1 MLPIKYYTYWL
12 IPLYALSGWLG
23 LALAIPPGY
32 ATAIFPPAGI
42 ALAACLLLGRKAIPS
57 VWLGAFLINNLL
69 AWTSGSWSASGLLL
83 AAMIASA
90 SSLQALVGMTL
101 VQRCFKEKIQLDEP
115 SNLLKLFFL
124 GGLACCVAATLA
136 VASLAYMGIVPP
148 ADLAYTS
155 FTWWVGDT
163 LGVIIFAPLVLI
175 WFNPAYSKK
184 SMFRSIL
191 LPMVIVL
198 ALLVAL
204 FFQVSSWQNQRI
216 HAQFIERAT
225 RHSEQLREHLNNYRV
240 ILQATA
246 RFIVSSPKM
255 TPEQFSR
262 FSSAFIEAEPALQR
276 FEWVPILSHEQLA
289 TFIREQRISEP
300 HFVVFERDTA
310 GQRRAL
316 RSRKNHAPVSY
327 IEPLLGLEDRIG
339 FDLMSVPEL
348 ASLLKHAEER
358 GEMTASP
365 RLPLLIGKSNRVFLV
380 QPVYAINVEHK
391 LSQKQHKPPS
401 GYVIAE
407 MAIDKVL
414 HLPEGRTGLCLFDEN
429 KGQPQQ
435 LDFQPHC
442 TGMLQHE
449 VHYPIGGR
457 QWRMVFTA
465 NNDYLIAQRNWAAWM
480 MLVAGLLMA
489 ALFEVFLLT
498 MAGRK
503 SRIEALVAQR
513 TTELALATTA
523 AEAAALAKG
532 QFLASMS
539 HEIRTPMNAIIGLS
553 WLVQQT
559 ELSEIQRDYLRHIEG
574 AGQSLLGVVNDI
586 LDFSKIEAGKLT
598 LERATFDLANVLDG
612 LGCVAGMAAYNKPIK
627 LWFTLAPNVPRELI
641 GDSLRL
647 SQILI
652 NLCNNAIKFTETGSV
667 QLSIS
672 VASLEANSC
681 RLQFSVSD
689 SGVGISEEQVGKL
702 FQSFSQA
709 DTSTTRKYGGSGL
722 GLAIS
727 QRLVN
732 MMGGQITATSTL
744 GKGSCF
750 TFTVPLDLHTDE
762 MLSWHCVPPL
772 LQNLS
777 VLILDEPGSERNG
790 EQNGMQ
796 AMLKD
801 LGWRVQ
807 CSTHFEALPS
817 LLVKEK
823 IDVLLLG
830 ADLSQERVQHILA
843 QIKQQ
848 TNRPL
853 ILRTSNYGYLQRDQ
867 AELEAGVSSVL
878 HQPVLTT
885 HILDAV
891 LALLVKKNEGIAPID
906 EPEIQPLQ
914 GMHLLV
920 VDDSPLNLR
929 VAKGI
934 LLKYGAD
941 VDTAESGEAALVKLA
956 EEPAYAAILMDIQ
969 MPGMDGYM
977 TTQEM
982 RKQYRSDQL
991 PIIAM
996 TANVQEED
1004 RRQAFASGMTDFL
1017 AKPVQVSAI
1026 LAALLKVKNAPQ
1038 AKS

>member
-1 MLPIKYYTYWL
+1 MLPVKHYAYWL

-42 ALAACLLLGRKAIPS
+42 ALAACLLLGRKALGPI
-57 VWLGAFLINNLL
+57 WLGAFLLNNFL
-69 AWTSGSWSASGLLL
+69 AWNNGHWSVSSLQL

-90 SSLQALVGMTL
+90 SSLQALAGMVL
-101 VQRCFKEKIQLDEP
+101 VRRGFVEPLQLDEP
-115 SNLLKLFFL
+115 SHLLKVFLL

-136 VASLAYMGIVPP
+136 IASLSYMGIVQP
-148 ADLAYTS
+148 ADLAYTA

-163 LGVIIFAPLVLI
+163 LGVVIFAPLVLI
-175 WFNPAYSKK
+175 WFNPAYNRK
-184 SMFRSIL
+184 SMLKSIL

-198 ALLVAL
+198 TLLIAL

-216 HAQFIERAT
+216 RAQFIERAA
-225 RHSEQLREHLNNYRV
+225 RESEQLRERLNNYHV

-262 FSSAFIEAEPALQR
+262 FSSSFIESEPALQR
-276 FEWVPILSHEQLA
+276 LEWVPILSRDQLSA
-289 TFIREQRISEP
+289 FTREQGVYHTDFTI
-300 HFVVFERDTA
+300 FETNRA
-310 GQRRAL
+310 GQRAPL
-316 RSRKNHAPVSY
+316 SPRKSYAPVSY
-327 IEPLLGLEDRIG
+327 IEPLLGQEDQIG
-339 FDLMSVPEL
+339 FDLMSVPES
-348 ASLLKHAEER
+348 ASLLKQAAER
-358 GEMTASP
+358 GEMTASA
-365 RLPLLIGKSNRVFLV
+365 RLPQIINKSNRIFLV
-380 QPVYAINVEHK
+380 QPVYAIDAK
-391 LSQKQHKPPS
+391 RDKQERKPPS
-401 GYVIAE
+401 SFIIAE
-407 MAIDKVL
+407 MAIDKL
-414 HLPEGRTGLCLFDEN
+414 LRKPEGRTSLCLFDEH
-429 KGQPQQ
+429 KGQSQQ

-442 TGMLQHE
+442 TGILQHE

-457 QWRMVFTA
+457 QWRMVFAA

-480 MLVAGLLMA
+480 MLVGGLLIV

-498 MAGRK
+498 MVGRK

-513 TTELALATTA
+513 TTELALATAA

-532 QFLASMS
+532 QFLATMS

-574 AGQSLLGVVNDI
+574 AGQSLLGVINDI
-586 LDFSKIEAGKLT
+586 LDYSKIEAGKLT
-598 LERATFDLANVLDG
+598 LERATFDLAYVLDG
-612 LGCVAGMAAYNKPIK
+612 LGCVAGMAACNKPIK

-672 VASLEANSC
+672 VASLETNSC
-681 RLQFSVSD
+681 SLQFAVRD
-689 SGVGISEEQVGKL
+689 SGVGMSEEQVGKL
-702 FQSFSQA
+702 FQSFSQG

-750 TFTVPLDLHTDE
+750 SFTVPLDLHTDE

-777 VLILDEPGSERNG
+777 VLMLDEQEG
-790 EQNGMQ
+790 ELGDQSGIQ
-796 AMLKD
+796 TMLKD
-801 LGWRVQ
+801 LGWQVQ
-807 CSTHFEALPS
+807 CSTNLEALPS
-817 LLVKEK
+817 LLAKGQ
-823 IDVLLLG
+823 IDVILLG
-830 ADLSQERVQHILA
+830 VDMTQAHVEYTLA
-843 QIKQQ
+843 QIKPLA
-848 TNRPL
+848 NRP
-853 ILRTSNYGYLQRDQ
+853 IVLRTSNYGYLQRDQ

-878 HQPVLTT
+878 HQPILPT

-891 LALLVKKNEGIAPID
+891 LTLLVKKNEGIAPVA
-906 EPEIQPLQ
+906 EPELLPLK

-934 LLKYGAD
+934 LLKHGAD
-941 VDTAESGEAALVKLA
+941 VDTVESGEAALVKLA
-956 EEPAYAAILMDIQ
+956 EKPAYAAILMDVQ

-977 TTQEM
+977 TTQVL
-982 RKQYRSDQL
+982 RKQYSSEQL

-1004 RRQAFASGMTDFL
+1004 RQLAFASGMNDFL

-1026 LAALLKVKNAPQ
+1026 LAALLKVKN
-1038 AKS
+1038 KTK

>member
-1 MLPIKYYTYWL
+1 MLPVKHYAYWL

-42 ALAACLLLGRKAIPS
+42 ALAACLLLGRKAVFPI
-57 VWLGAFLINNLL
+57 WLGAFLLNNVL
-69 AWTSGSWSASGLLL
+69 AWTNGHGSASSTQL

-90 SSLQALVGMTL
+90 SSLQALAGMLL
-101 VQRCFKEKIQLDEP
+101 VQRCFKEKLQLDEP
-115 SNLLKLFFL
+115 SHLLKVFLL

-136 VASLAYMGIVPP
+136 IASLGYMGIVQA
-148 ADLAYTS
+148 ADLAYTA

-175 WFNPAYSKK
+175 WFNPAYSHQ
-184 SMFRSIL
+184 SMLRSIL

-198 ALLVAL
+198 TLLVAL

-216 HAQFIERAT
+216 RAQFVERAA
-225 RHSEQLREHLNNYRV
+225 RESEQLREHLNNYHV

-262 FSSAFIEAEPALQR
+262 FSSSFIEAEPALQR
-276 FEWVPILSHEQLA
+276 LEWVPILSRAQLYSF
-289 TFIREQRISEP
+289 TQEQRVYQT
-300 HFVVFERDTA
+300 HFAVFERNAA
-310 GQRRAL
+310 GQRAPPSHRE
-316 RSRKNHAPVSY
+316 NYAPVSY
-327 IEPLLGLEDRIG
+327 IEPLLGLEDQIG
-339 FDLMSVPEL
+339 FDLMSVPEY
-348 ASLLKHAEER
+348 ASLLKQTAAR

-365 RLPLLIGKSNRVFLV
+365 RLALMIGKSNRVFLV
-380 QPVYAINVEHK
+380 QPVYAIEVKHGTH
-391 LSQKQHKPPS
+391 QKQRKPPS

-407 MAIDKVL
+407 MAIDKAL
-414 HLPEGRTGLCLFDEN
+414 RTPEGRTGVCLFDEH
-429 KGQPQQ
+429 KGQSQQ

-442 TGMLQHE
+442 TGVLRHE

-465 NNDYLIAQRNWAAWM
+465 NNDYLVAQRNWAAWM
-480 MLVAGLLMA
+480 MLVGGLLMV

-498 MAGRK
+498 MVGRK

-513 TTELALATTA
+513 TTELALATAA

-532 QFLASMS
+532 QFLATMS

-559 ELSEIQRDYLRHIEG
+559 ELSDIQRDYLRHIEG
-574 AGQSLLGVVNDI
+574 AGQSLLGVINDI
-586 LDFSKIEAGKLT
+586 LDYSKIEAGKLT
-598 LERATFDLANVLDG
+598 LERATFDLAYVLDG
-612 LGCVAGMAAYNKPIK
+612 LGCVAGMAACNKPIK
-627 LWFTLAPNVPRELI
+627 LWFTLTPNVPRELI

-672 VASLEANSC
+672 VASLEAHSC
-681 RLQFSVSD
+681 SLQFAVSD
-689 SGVGISEEQVGKL
+689 SGVGMSEEQVGKL

-732 MMGGQITATSTL
+732 MMGGHITATSTL

-750 TFTVPLDLHTDE
+750 SFTVPLDLHTDE

-777 VLILDEPGSERNG
+777 VLMLDEPGSERDG
-790 EQNGMQ
+790 EQSGMQ

-801 LGWRVQ
+801 LGWQVQ
-807 CSTHFEALPS
+807 CCTNLEVLPS
-817 LLVKEK
+817 LLAKDT
-823 IDVLLLG
+823 IDLLLLG
-830 ADLSQERVQHILA
+830 AGLSPDHVQHTLSQILPLA
-843 QIKQQ
+843 
-848 TNRPL
+848 NRPL
-853 ILRTSNYGYLQRDQ
+853 VLRTSNYGHLQRDQ

-878 HQPVLTT
+878 HQPVLPT

-891 LALLVKKNEGIAPID
+891 LALLVKKNEGLAPVA
-906 EPEIQPLQ
+906 EPELLPLK

-934 LLKYGAD
+934 LLKHGAD
-941 VDTAESGEAALVKLA
+941 VDTAESGEAAIVKLA

-969 MPGMDGYM
+969 MPGMDGYT
-977 TTQEM
+977 TTQQM
-982 RKQYRSDQL
+982 RKQYSRDQL

-1004 RRQAFASGMTDFL
+1004 RQLAFASGMTDFL
-1017 AKPVQVSAI
+1017 AKPVQIAAI
-1026 LAALLKVKNAPQ
+1026 LAALLKVKNRPD
-1038 AKS
+1038 

>member
-1 MLPIKYYTYWL
+1 MLPVKHYANWL

-42 ALAACLLLGRKAIPS
+42 ALAACLLLGRKAIGPI
-57 VWLGAFLINNLL
+57 WLGAFLLNNIL
-69 AWTSGSWSASGLLL
+69 AWTNGHWSASSTQL

-90 SSLQALVGMTL
+90 SSLQALAGMLL
-101 VQRCFKEKIQLDEP
+101 VQHCFKEKLQLDEP
-115 SNLLKLFFL
+115 SHLLKVFLL
-124 GGLACCVAATLA
+124 GGLACCVAAMLA
-136 VASLAYMGIVPP
+136 AASLSYMGIVQP
-148 ADLAYTS
+148 ADLAYTA

-175 WFNPAYSKK
+175 WFNPAYSHQ
-184 SMFRSIL
+184 SMLRSIL

-198 ALLVAL
+198 TLLVAL

-216 HAQFIERAT
+216 RAQFVERAA
-225 RHSEQLREHLNNYRV
+225 RESEQLREHLNSYHV

-262 FSSAFIEAEPALQR
+262 FSSSFIEAEPALQHL
-276 FEWVPILSHEQLA
+276 EWVPILSRDQLS
-289 TFIREQRISEP
+289 TFTREQRVYQADFAI
-300 HFVVFERDTA
+300 FERHAT
-310 GQRRAL
+310 GQRSPPSPRE
-316 RSRKNHAPVSY
+316 SYAPVSY
-327 IEPLLGLEDRIG
+327 IEPRLGLEDRIG
-339 FDLMSVPEL
+339 FDLMSAPEY
-348 ASLLKHAEER
+348 ASLLKQTAER
-358 GEMTASP
+358 GEMTASA
-365 RLPLLIGKSNRVFLV
+365 RLPLIIGKSNRVFLV
-380 QPVYAINVEHK
+380 QPVYTIDAKH
-391 LSQKQHKPPS
+391 KQHPPPS
-401 GYVIAE
+401 SYVIAE

-414 HLPEGRTGLCLFDEN
+414 RTPEGRTSLCLFDEN
-429 KGQPQQ
+429 KGQSQQ

-442 TGMLQHE
+442 TGLLQHE

-465 NNDYLIAQRNWAAWM
+465 NNDYLVAQRNWAAWM
-480 MLVAGLLMA
+480 MLVGGLLMV

-498 MAGRK
+498 MVGRK

-513 TTELALATTA
+513 TTELALATAA

-532 QFLASMS
+532 QFLATMS

-574 AGQSLLGVVNDI
+574 AGQSLLGVINDI
-586 LDFSKIEAGKLT
+586 LDYSKIEAGKLT
-598 LERATFDLANVLDG
+598 LERATFDLAYVLDG
-612 LGCVAGMAAYNKPIK
+612 LGCVAGMAACNKPIK
-627 LWFTLAPNVPRELI
+627 LWFTLAPNMPRELI

-681 RLQFSVSD
+681 SLQFAVSD
-689 SGVGISEEQVGKL
+689 SGVGMSEEQVGKL

-732 MMGGQITATSTL
+732 MMGGHITATSTL

-750 TFTVPLDLHTDE
+750 SFTVPLDLHTDE

-777 VLILDEPGSERNG
+777 VLILDEQDSERDG
-790 EQNGMQ
+790 EQSGMQ
-796 AMLKD
+796 AMLND

-807 CSTHFEALPS
+807 CCTNLEALPS
-817 LLVKEK
+817 LLAKGTF
-823 IDVLLLG
+823 DLLLLG
-830 ADLSQERVQHILA
+830 AGLSPAHVQYALSQITLLA
-843 QIKQQ
+843 
-848 TNRPL
+848 NRPL
-853 ILRTSNYGYLQRDQ
+853 VLRTSNYGHLQRDQ

-878 HQPVLTT
+878 HQPVLPT

-891 LALLVKKNEGIAPID
+891 LTLLVKKNEGLTPLD
-906 EPEIQPLQ
+906 EPELLPLK

-934 LLKYGAD
+934 LLKHGAA
-941 VDTAESGEAALVKLA
+941 VDTVESGEAAIVKLA

-969 MPGMDGYM
+969 MPGMDGYT
-977 TTQEM
+977 TTQQI
-982 RKQYRSDQL
+982 RKQYSRDQL

-1004 RRQAFASGMTDFL
+1004 RQQAFASGMNDFL
-1017 AKPVQVSAI
+1017 AKPVQVTAI
-1026 LAALLKVKNAPQ
+1026 LAALLKVKNTPKP
-1038 AKS
+1038 KS

>member
-1 MLPIKYYTYWL
+1 MLPVKHYAYWL

-42 ALAACLLLGRKAIPS
+42 ALAACLLLGRKAVVP
-57 VWLGAFLINNLL
+57 VWLGAFLLNTIQ
-69 AWTSGSWSASGLLL
+69 AWTNGHWTSNSLQL

-90 SSLQALVGMTL
+90 SSLQALAGMAL
-101 VQRCFKEKIQLDEP
+101 VQRYFKEPLQLDEP
-115 SNLLKLFFL
+115 SHLLKVFLL

-136 VASLAYMGIVPP
+136 IASLGYMGTVQP
-148 ADLAYTS
+148 ADLAYTA

-175 WFNPAYSKK
+175 WFNAAYSHQ
-184 SMFRSIL
+184 SMLRSIL

-198 ALLVAL
+198 TLLVAL

-216 HAQFIERAT
+216 RAQFIERAI
-225 RHSEQLREHLNNYRV
+225 RESEQLREQINNYHV

-246 RFIVSSPKM
+246 RFIVSSPKV

-262 FSSAFIEAEPALQR
+262 FSSSFIEAKPALQH
-276 FEWVPILSHEQLA
+276 FEWVPIVNRNQLSPF
-289 TFIREQRISEP
+289 TREQRIYRP
-300 HFVVFERDTA
+300 DFTIFERNAA
-310 GQRRAL
+310 GERIAL
-316 RSRKNHAPVSY
+316 SPRKSYAAVSY
-327 IEPLLGLEDRIG
+327 IEPLLGLTERIG
-339 FDLMSVPEL
+339 FDLMSVPEY
-348 ASLLKHAEER
+348 AHLLQQATER
-358 GEMTASP
+358 GEMTASARRP
-365 RLPLLIGKSNRVFLV
+365 PIIGKRHHVFLV
-380 QPVYAINVEHK
+380 QPVYAIDAKHGSSQSK
-391 LSQKQHKPPS
+391 LPS
-401 GYVIAE
+401 GFVIAE
-407 MAIDKVL
+407 MAIDNVL
-414 HLPEGRTGLCLFDEN
+414 RMPEGRTGLCLFDESD
-429 KGQPQQ
+429 GQAQQ
-435 LDFQPHC
+435 LDTQPNC
-442 TGMLQHE
+442 TGLLQHE
-449 VHYPIGGR
+449 VHHQIGGR
-457 QWRMVFTA
+457 QWRMVFFA
-465 NNDYLIAQRNWAAWM
+465 NNDYLVAQRNWAAWM
-480 MLVAGLLMA
+480 MLVGGLLMV

-498 MAGRK
+498 MVGRK

-513 TTELALATTA
+513 TTELALATAA

-532 QFLASMS
+532 QFLATMS

-559 ELSEIQRDYLRHIEG
+559 DLSEIQRDYLRHIEG
-574 AGQSLLGVVNDI
+574 AGQSLLGVINDI
-586 LDFSKIEAGKLT
+586 LDYSKIEAGKLT
-598 LERATFDLANVLDG
+598 LERATFDLAYVLDG
-612 LGCVAGMAAYNKPIK
+612 LGCVAGMAACNKPIK

-672 VASLEANSC
+672 VASLETNSC
-681 RLQFSVSD
+681 SLQFAVSD
-689 SGVGISEEQVGKL
+689 SGVGMSEEQVGKL

-772 LQNLS
+772 LQNLN
-777 VLILDEPGSERNG
+777 VLMLNTQDGGLNG
-790 EQNGMQ
+790 EQSSIQ
-796 AMLKD
+796 TMLND
-801 LGWRVQ
+801 LGWQVQ
-807 CSTHFEALPS
+807 CSTDLDAFPS
-817 LLVKEK
+817 LLAKGQV
-823 IDVLLLG
+823 DVILLG
-830 ADLSQERVQHILA
+830 ADMTQEHVECTLAHIT
-843 QIKQQ
+843 QQ
-848 TNRPL
+848 TNRP
-853 ILRTSNYGYLQRDQ
+853 IVLRSSNYGYLQRDQ

-878 HQPVLTT
+878 HQPVLPT

-891 LALLVKKNEGIAPID
+891 LTLLVKKNEGIAPVA
-906 EPEIQPLQ
+906 EPELLPLQ

-934 LLKYGAD
+934 LLKHGAD
-941 VDTAESGEAALVKLA
+941 VDTVESGEAALMKLA
-956 EEPAYAAILMDIQ
+956 EKPVYAAILMDIQ

-977 TTQEM
+977 TTQVL
-982 RKQYRSDQL
+982 RKQYSREQL
-991 PIIAM
+991 PILAM

-1004 RRQAFASGMTDFL
+1004 RQLAFASGMNDFL
-1017 AKPVQVSAI
+1017 AKPVQVSAL
-1026 LAALLKVKNAPQ
+1026 LAALLKVKN
-1038 AKS
+1038 KTN

>member
-1 MLPIKYYTYWL
+1 MLPVKHYAYWL
-12 IPLYALSGWLG
+12 IPLYILSGWLG

-42 ALAACLLLGRKAIPS
+42 ALAACLLLGSKAILPI
-57 VWLGAFLINNLL
+57 WLGAFLLNNIL
-69 AWTSGSWSASGLLL
+69 AWANGHWSISNTQL

-90 SSLQALVGMTL
+90 SSLQALAGMAL
-101 VQRCFKEKIQLDEP
+101 VQRCFKEKLQLDEP
-115 SNLLKLFFL
+115 SNLLTLFLL
-124 GGLACCVAATLA
+124 GGLAYCIAATLA
-136 VASLAYMGIVPP
+136 IASLSYMGIVQP
-148 ADLAYTS
+148 ADLAYTA
-155 FTWWVGDT
+155 FTWWVGDI

-175 WFNPAYSKK
+175 WFNPAYNRQ
-184 SMFRSIL
+184 SMLRSIL

-198 ALLVAL
+198 TLLVAL

-216 HAQFIERAT
+216 RAQFVERAT
-225 RHSEQLREHLNNYRV
+225 RESEQLREHLNNYHV

-262 FSSAFIEAEPALQR
+262 FSSSFIEAEPALQR
-276 FEWVPILSHEQLA
+276 LEWVPILSHDQLS
-289 TFIREQRISEP
+289 TFTQEQRVYQP
-300 HFVVFERDTA
+300 HFAIFERNAA
-310 GQRRAL
+310 GQRAPL
-316 RSRKNHAPVSY
+316 NHRKSYAPVSF
-327 IEPLLGLEDRIG
+327 IEPLLGLKDRIG
-339 FDLMSVPEL
+339 FDLMSSPEY
-348 ASLLKHAEER
+348 ASLLKQTAAR
-358 GEMTASP
+358 GEMTASA
-365 RLPLLIGKSNRVFLV
+365 RLPLIMGKSNRVFLV
-380 QPVYAINVEHK
+380 QPVYAIDAK
-391 LSQKQHKPPS
+391 PGTPQKQRQPPS
-401 GYVIAE
+401 GYVLAE

-414 HLPEGRTGLCLFDEN
+414 RTPEGRTSLCLFDEN
-429 KGQPQQ
+429 KGQSQQ

-442 TGMLQHE
+442 TGILQHE

-465 NNDYLIAQRNWAAWM
+465 NNDYLVAQRNWAAWM
-480 MLVAGLLMA
+480 MLVGGLLMV

-498 MAGRK
+498 MVGRK

-513 TTELALATTA
+513 TTELALATAA
-523 AEAAALAKG
+523 AEAATRAKG
-532 QFLASMS
+532 QFLATMS

-559 ELSEIQRDYLRHIEG
+559 ELTETQHDYLRHIES
-574 AGQSLLGVVNDI
+574 AGQSLLGVINDI
-586 LDFSKIEAGKLT
+586 LDYSKIEAGKLT
-598 LERATFDLANVLDG
+598 LERATFDLAYVLNG
-612 LGCVAGMAAYNKPIK
+612 LGCVAGMAACNKPIK

-672 VASLEANSC
+672 VASLETNSC
-681 RLQFSVSD
+681 SLQFAVSD
-689 SGVGISEEQVGKL
+689 TGVGMSEEQVGKL

-732 MMGGQITATSTL
+732 IMGGHITATSSP

-750 TFTVPLDLHTDE
+750 TFTVPLDLHTE
-762 MLSWHCVPPL
+762 KMLSWHCVPPL

-777 VLILDEPGSERNG
+777 VLMLDEQDDEPS
-790 EQNGMQ
+790 GMQ

-807 CSTHFEALPS
+807 YCTDLEVLPS
-817 LLVKEK
+817 LLAKEK

-830 ADLSQERVQHILA
+830 AELSQKRVEYTLA
-843 QIKQQ
+843 QITPQE
-848 TNRPL
+848 NHPL
-853 ILRTSNYGYLQRDQ
+853 VLRTSNYGYLQRDQ

-878 HQPVLTT
+878 HQPVLPT

-891 LALLVKKNEGIAPID
+891 LALLVKKNEGLAPLD
-906 EPEIQPLQ
+906 EPELLPLK

-929 VAKGI
+929 VAEGI
-934 LLKYGAD
+934 LLKHGAD
-941 VDTAESGEAALVKLA
+941 VDTVESGEAALVKLA
-956 EEPAYAAILMDIQ
+956 EEPTYAAILMDIQ

-982 RKQYRSDQL
+982 RKQYSSDQL

-1004 RRQAFASGMTDFL
+1004 RQQAFASGMTDFL
-1017 AKPVQVSAI
+1017 AKPVQVTAI
-1026 LAALLKVKNAPQ
+1026 LAALLKI
-1038 AKS
+1038 KSRTN